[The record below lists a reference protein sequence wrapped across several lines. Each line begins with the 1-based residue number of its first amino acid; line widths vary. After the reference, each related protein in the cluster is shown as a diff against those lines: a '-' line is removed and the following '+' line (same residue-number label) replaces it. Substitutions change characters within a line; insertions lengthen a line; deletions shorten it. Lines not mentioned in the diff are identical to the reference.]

1 MKIRIFLFPYFSDAT
16 KLDFLYLHCKQN
28 LSFMKKIHSLLC
40 LLLLLVV
47 FSSCESNDDNNNSS
61 PNDETFTQNFGNS
74 VNRDFIGQVVDSDN
88 NPIQGVTI
96 KIGSSTTQTDVNGVF
111 IINGAEVYQRFA
123 YITAKKTGYLD
134 GSRSMVPTSGK
145 NNVKIMLLPFAPLET
160 IQSGQ
165 TSEVSIYSGTKVVF
179 DGAFQDENG
188 ADYNGPVSVSMFHLT
203 PSDENISKL
212 MPGMLYAQTE
222 TNEQAIL
229 ETFGMINVELRG
241 SAGQKLNIKE
251 GHTAEITLRI
261 DDSQIATAPNT
272 IPLWH
277 FDETKGYWKQDG
289 EATKVG
295 NKYVGEVSHFS
306 WWNCDAQFPT
316 VTLTLTVV
324 DGNGNGI
331 SNVGVGLIANGNTW
345 PVMGYTDIDGQV
357 SGLIPANQTL
367 VLNVYPDY
375 FSCNSSNIIYT
386 TSIGPFTANTT
397 LPNIVINNSPTN
409 LSSTVV
415 GNLLKCNN
423 TNVTNGYVILS
434 RAGGYSVSPVTN
446 GAFSFNEIYCPSN
459 TQFTLKGFD
468 MDNLQV
474 TDSIAYN
481 FTAPITNIGN
491 LQACTAVDEFIS
503 YQIDGGTSVFL
514 IQQVNGGSEG
524 NITNPNGLYLN
535 ASNGNGSLYIWGN
548 TDIPGV
554 YTTAQF
560 SIEGNGVGYIGSG
573 TTNTVQFNL
582 NQAGPIGQYIDLT
595 FSGTYQDSQ
604 VAGVTHTITGVAHV
618 IRDN

>member
-1 MKIRIFLFPYFSDAT
+1 
-16 KLDFLYLHCKQN
+16 
-28 LSFMKKIHSLLC
+28 MKKIHSLLC
-40 LLLLLVV
+40 LLLFVVV
-47 FSSCESNDDNNNSS
+47 FSSCESNDDNNNNSG
-61 PNDETFTQNFGNS
+61 PNDEIFTENFGNS

-88 NPIQGVTI
+88 NPLQGVAI
-96 KIGSSTTQTDVNGVF
+96 KIGSATTQTDVNGVF

-222 TNEQAIL
+222 NNEQAIL

-251 GHTAEITLRI
+251 GHSAEITMRI
-261 DDSQIATAPNT
+261 DDNQIATAPNT

-277 FDETKGYWKQDG
+277 FDEERGYWKEDG
-289 EATKVG
+289 VATKVG

-306 WWNCDAQFPT
+306 WWNCDAFAQM
-316 VTLTLTVV
+316 VTLTVTIV
-324 DGNGNGI
+324 DANGNGI
-331 SNVGVGLIANGNTW
+331 SNAGVGLLANGNTW
-345 PVMGYTDIDGQV
+345 PVMGYTNNDGQV

-367 VLNVYPDY
+367 VLNVYADY
-375 FSCNSSNIIYT
+375 YSCTATNIVYT

-397 LPNIVINNSPTN
+397 LPNIVINNSPTT
-409 LSSTVV
+409 LSSNVV

-423 TNVTNGYVILS
+423 SNVTNGYVILN
-434 RAGGYSVSPVTN
+434 RAGGSSVSPVTN

-459 TQFTLKGFD
+459 TQFTLKGYD
-468 MDNLQV
+468 MENLQT

-503 YQIDGGTSVFL
+503 YQVDNSPTVFL
-514 IQQVNGGSEG
+514 IQNVNGGASG
-524 NITNPNGLYLN
+524 QGTPNTNGFYLSGFN
-535 ASNGNGSLYIWGN
+535 SNNQGGLYIWGN
-548 TDIPGV
+548 TNVPGI

-560 SIEGNGVGYIGSG
+560 SIEGSGVGYIAS
-573 TTNTVQFNL
+573 TTINTIQFNL
-582 NQAGPIGQYIDLT
+582 NQVGAVGEYIDMT
-595 FSGTYQDSQ
+595 FSGTFTDGDGLHSL
-604 VAGVTHTITGVAHV
+604 TGVAHV